1 MLTFLIALSFCGTM
15 IYAAISD
22 LLIMKI
28 SNIACLFLA
37 ASFLIFAP
45 LYGLPLQDVLFHI
58 LAGFSALIICF
69 GLFSLNA
76 MGGGD
81 AKLIS
86 ATVLWTGF
94 STGLVDYLL
103 ISAILGGVLTLAILV
118 LRKSINRARIQHIGF
133 LYRLTD
139 PAKGIPYGIALGFA
153 GLYIYPKLPFY
164 WVI

>member
-1 MLTFLIALSFCGTM
+1 MLTYLIALSFCGTM
-15 IYAAISD
+15 VYSAVSD

-37 ASFLIFAP
+37 VSFLILAP
-45 LYGLPLQDVLFHI
+45 LYGMPLQDLLFHI
-58 LAGFSALIICF
+58 LAGATALIICF
-69 GLFSLNA
+69 GLFSINA

-94 STGLVDYLL
+94 SVSLADYLL
-103 ISAILGGVLTLAILV
+103 ISALAGGVLTLVILMM
-118 LRKSINRARIQHIGF
+118 RKVVNRPRIEHIGF

-139 PAKGIPYGIALGFA
+139 PKKGIPYGIALAIA
-153 GLYIYPKLPFY
+153 GLWIYPKLPLH
-164 WVI
+164 WLI